1 MSRLVTILLFVIL
14 AFHPQMYAYSSIKF
28 QEMTTTGTGQSLEEA
43 VNNALSDA
51 ITMVN
56 GKNVY
61 TKTVI
66 KVLGGESV
74 EQSSKAKELQ
84 SFLSSKFSEIKETI
98 ANSTNSGDSSSVD
111 VNVNIQEP
119 AKKAY

>member
-1 MSRLVTILLFVIL
+1 MSRLVTLLLFVIL
-14 AFHPQMYAYSSIKF
+14 AFHPKMYAYSGIKF

-43 VNNALSDA
+43 VSNALSDA

-56 GKNVY
+56 GKNIY

-74 EQSSKAKELQ
+74 EQSSKAEELQ
-84 SFLSSKFSEIKETI
+84 SFLTSKFSEIKETI
-98 ANSTNSGDSSSVD
+98 SNSTHLG
-111 VNVNIQEP
+111 QL
-119 AKKAY
+119 